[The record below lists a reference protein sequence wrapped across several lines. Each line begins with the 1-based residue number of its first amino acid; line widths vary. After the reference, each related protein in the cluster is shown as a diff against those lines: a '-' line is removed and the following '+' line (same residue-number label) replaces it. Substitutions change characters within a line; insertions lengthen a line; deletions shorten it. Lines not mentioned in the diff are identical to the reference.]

1 MLLAISNGMPVINY
15 SKRTWLVSKVNKAH
29 DFLSRIVG
37 WIGRSK
43 MDPEAALWVNPCWG
57 IHTFGMNFPVDV
69 VFLEKDHRVVA
80 ITQNLPVNRFS
91 PLVFRAQSVLV
102 LPAHSISKSRTM
114 MGDFIEITE
123 SEAAYAKTG

>member
-1 MLLAISNGMPVINY
+1 MVLALLVGMPVINRT
-15 SKRTWLVSKVNKAH
+15 KRTWMVSKVNKAH
-29 DFLSRIVG
+29 DFLSRVIG

-69 VFLEKDHRVVA
+69 VFLEKNHRVVA
-80 ITQNLPVNRFS
+80 ISHNLQANRFS
-91 PLVFRAQSVLV
+91 PFVFRAQSVLV
-102 LPAHSISKSRTM
+102 LPARSIEKSRTM

-123 SEAAYAKTG
+123 SEVAYAEVG